1 VPKTQGVVIM
11 TMKRVLG
18 VLVAVLMVG
27 NVAWAQGTDD
37 HERRIFQS
45 QGTDRRHFEWHS
57 GSDSNLDRV
66 QELLDLTES
75 QVISLEALLEER
87 KAKRDD
93 LISQLRDRSQELEA
107 LVPGGDA
114 RAVGTAYLAREAISA
129 ELRGSQE
136 GYRMAFENLLTTDQ
150 KELLETLKKVGGNTI
165 FNMLGLGEGGGEFIF
180 FGDDAF
186 GVIQRKFLHGPE

>member
-1 VPKTQGVVIM
+1 M

-27 NVAWAQGTDD
+27 GVAWAQGTDD

-45 QGTDRRHFEWHS
+45 QGTDGRHFEWHS
-57 GSDSNLDRV
+57 SDSNLGRV

-87 KAKRDD
+87 NAKRDD

-107 LVPGGDA
+107 LVPEGDA

-136 GYRMAFENLLTTDQ
+136 GYQMAFENLLTTDQ

-165 FNMLGLGEGGGEFIF
+165 FNMLGMGEGGGEFIF

-186 GVIQRKFLHGPE
+186 GVLQREFLHGPE

>member
-1 VPKTQGVVIM
+1 M

-18 VLVAVLMVG
+18 VMVAVLVGG
-27 NVAWAQGTDD
+27 NVAWAQGTGD
-37 HERRIFQS
+37 HEIRIFQS
-45 QGTDRRHFEWHS
+45 QGTDGRHFEWRS
-57 GSDSNLDRV
+57 GSHSSLGRV

-75 QVISLEALLEER
+75 QVVGLEALLEER
-87 KAKRDD
+87 NAERDD

-107 LVPGGDA
+107 LVPEGDA

-129 ELRGSQE
+129 KLRGSQE
-136 GYRMAFENLLTTDQ
+136 AYQIAFENLLTTDQ
-150 KELLETLKKVGGNTI
+150 KELLETLKKVGGSTI

-186 GVIQRKFLHGPE
+186 GVIQRDFLHGPE